1 MRFCWIGW
9 RSGNKE
15 RASRHGG
22 AVAGSRNSE
31 LGAELLLALSGFVA
45 WQDQVQHDRSD
56 RSEGDPLEGK
66 RFAAQ
71 HQSADTEHQSYADN
85 HQVSGNHQ
93 VHLAMYQGVQT
104 HGSDGAKQQAED
116 AAHHGNGNRLE
127 SRTEL
132 AYKGQQNRAYRCPG
146 HHPGIEV
153 LGQYH
158 GAGHFRVGR
167 IGGTAHHGRGGSR
180 QTISQEGA
188 VQAGLLDE
196 VLAGDRADHHYIPNM
211 FDHRGNGDRNH
222 KQDGGPL
229 KGGGDEVRH
238 GQPGSCSDLGGVYDA
253 EREGQA
259 IADGHAE
266 QDGQQSE
273 DTPSQNRD
281 DDGREQGGTGND
293 QRSAIPH

>member
-1 MRFCWIGW
+1 
-9 RSGNKE
+9 
-15 RASRHGG
+15 
-22 AVAGSRNSE
+22 
-31 LGAELLLALSGFVA
+31 
-45 WQDQVQHDRSD
+45 
-56 RSEGDPLEGK
+56 GD
-66 RFAAQ
+66 
-71 HQSADTEHQSYADN
+71 
-85 HQVSGNHQ
+85 HQ

-158 GAGHFRVGR
+158 GAGHCRVGR

-281 DDGREQGGTGND
+281 DDGREQGGTIAGVAHGHVGGMGRQAQTDHHND
-293 QRSAIPH
+293 RANDHRWQQAVDKVGSPKSDQPCKEHVEDARSNQATEGGRESELGVRIQDGGDEGEG